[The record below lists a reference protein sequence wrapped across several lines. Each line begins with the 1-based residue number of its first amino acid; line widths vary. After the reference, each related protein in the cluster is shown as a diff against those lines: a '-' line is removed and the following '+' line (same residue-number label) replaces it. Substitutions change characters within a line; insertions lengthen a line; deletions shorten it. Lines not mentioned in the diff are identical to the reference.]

1 MQHILLDFNLNNQS
15 AKPSYFVHLYKILH
29 STMQM
34 LSLIDSFHTLPSY
47 SHAKSNLCKT
57 QALAKCCKFL
67 RRTTLRWKV
76 SRVYAMVGCPSVCP
90 IAAAAVHPASRRYWS
105 LADQPALARQQWR
118 HSTTNA
124 SSVCHIYRWRRK
136 LNTDV
141 SEFKMVQQTKT
152 ALNNLRLVKN
162 TDMIT

>member
-1 MQHILLDFNLNNQS
+1 MQHSLLDFNLNNQS

-67 RRTTLRWKV
+67 CRTTLRWKV
-76 SRVYAMVGCPSVCP
+76 SRVYAMVGCPSVRLSVPSQLLLC
-90 IAAAAVHPASRRYWS
+90 IRRAGDIDRLLTSRRS
-105 LADQPALARQQWR
+105 LGSSGVTARQIR
-118 HSTTNA
+118 AVCVTFTGDVGSSTLTCRN
-124 SSVCHIYRWRRK
+124 SKWSNRQK
-136 LNTDV
+136 LH
-141 SEFKMVQQTKT
+141 
-152 ALNNLRLVKN
+152 
-162 TDMIT
+162 